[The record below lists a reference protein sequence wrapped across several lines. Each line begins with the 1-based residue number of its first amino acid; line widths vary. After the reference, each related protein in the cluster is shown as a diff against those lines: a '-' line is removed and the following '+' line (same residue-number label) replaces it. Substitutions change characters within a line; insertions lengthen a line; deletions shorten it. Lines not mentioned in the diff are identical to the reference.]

1 MSPVAH
7 DEAVNESEYTMMT
20 VDTVN
25 DLENLPGVPDVVM
38 PRPTIQ
44 SCHTARESVAF
55 EVTFDPVKAE
65 QIYTEKRVALMQDKA
80 ELQEAKQDF
89 AEEVAEETAALEEKQ
104 ADFEEEQTL
113 KNEQMLAK
121 EVNLAGREQQC
132 SFRWAKLSTML
143 RKFEAE
149 EEQKRQQ
156 REAGT
161 KRLAQMKER
170 LAKTQDVVNAKE
182 FLDQVL
188 DLDAASE
195 SRVAVKAKRDEKAN
209 RKIEWGNRVCK
220 LKQSAKART
229 DHRLVRTVTP
239 AQLSVTKNV
248 QSIYTPNRVLT
259 STAKG
264 NLVFDENRNVI
275 TQEKANSRQSKKV
288 KALDAALR
296 LRIRETE
303 TPAKT

>member
-1 MSPVAH
+1 M
-7 DEAVNESEYTMMT
+7 
-20 VDTVN
+20 
-25 DLENLPGVPDVVM
+25 G
-38 PRPTIQ
+38 
-44 SCHTARESVAF
+44 F
-55 EVTFDPVKAE
+55 EV
-65 QIYTEKRVALMQDKA
+65 
-80 ELQEAKQDF
+80 
-89 AEEVAEETAALEEKQ
+89 
-104 ADFEEEQTL
+104 EQTL
-113 KNEQMLAK
+113 KNQQMLAK

-149 EEQKRQQ
+149 EEQKRKQ

-161 KRLAQMKER
+161 KRLAVMKET
-170 LAKTQDVVNAKE
+170 LAKTQDVVNTKE

-195 SRVAVKAKRDEKAN
+195 SRIAVKAKRDEKAN

-220 LKQSAKART
+220 LKSNAKART

-248 QSIYTPNRVLT
+248 QSIYTPNRDFT

-288 KALDAALR
+288 KALDRQLSVCESEKQR
-296 LRIRETE
+296 LLQRLNTLESCGEQVSPVLVKRLDRQIGTLSQKCQNLNTR
-303 TPAKT
+303 KFQLLG